1 MRISDWSSDVC
12 SSDLMAEPKIDG
24 LSCALRYEHGKLV
37 QGATRGDCT
46 TGEDITANVRTIAD
60 LPKLLKGKGW
70 PDLLEVRGEVY
81 MSRRAFMALNARQAE
96 AGDKI
101 FANPRNAAAG
111 SLRQLDPKIT
121 ASRPLHFFAYS
132 WGALSGDAAKLLGG
146 TMQEVRDSFRR
157 WGFTLNEPARHGRA
171 SGRER
176 VCQYG

>member
-1 MRISDWSSDVC
+1 M
-12 SSDLMAEPKIDG
+12 
-24 LSCALRYEHGKLV
+24 
-37 QGATRGDCT
+37 
-46 TGEDITANVRTIAD
+46 TANVRTIAD

-132 WGALSGDAAKLLGG
+132 CDRKS
-146 TMQEVRDSFRR
+146 TR
-157 WGFTLNEPARHGRA
+157 LNSSHSCAT
-171 SGRER
+171 SMTTTS
-176 VCQYG
+176 VKKKT